1 VDRVLGA
8 LAARGTPTHK
18 NGQGWLA
25 HCPAHQDKV
34 PSLSISEGQDGRALV
49 KCFAGCTPESIVA
62 ALGLKMTDLFND
74 PLKTARCEALRST
87 KEAGA
92 RESQGPQT
100 LEAFCAVRKLD
111 IEFLEKTVKAR
122 EETIDGRPAIVYP
135 VAGGLHRI
143 KFLGG
148 TAPKYR
154 WKEKGG
160 KPYWYGL
167 SRAKTHGNACLYL
180 TNGEVSVWAADSEG
194 VPACCTLG
202 GEGFVPAPEMVKELA
217 DSGFERIRVVFDLDE
232 AGRKGA
238 RQTVKALLDGGLKDV
253 KALELPS
260 TLGLHG
266 DLDDLH
272 RRVGAGLK
280 AALEALPPLPE
291 AVPPGPV
298 TKQFSTVE
306 PEEVTWLWEPYIPKG
321 KLVLFQGDPAAGK
334 TWAALNFAAR
344 LTKQGHKV
352 LYGSLEDGLADT
364 LRPRAE
370 KVGADLTKMIA
381 LTGRRD
387 EDGTERPLTLMDV
400 DIIEAALAK
409 EKPAL
414 LVLDPISAWLQG
426 ADMNKANEVRG
437 KLTPMV
443 ALAEK
448 YSVTVLIL
456 QHLTKAKTD
465 RAIYRGSGSIDF
477 VAACRSAL
485 LFGETQSGQRAMAQ
499 VKNSFAPLGRSVGYS
514 IDAEGFTWTGEVDLT
529 AADLLQGEAS
539 PEEKGASEDALE
551 WLREALANGPQEA
564 GPLQQRFERETGHN
578 RRTLRRAFKSMGGRS
593 YKDDFSAGWK
603 WTLDE
608 GDTTPTKGTG
618 TQNRVPFDETT
629 ATKGLQ
635 GQRSTEGDTEKRV
648 CPLRGPAVPFGE
660 AGGKVAHLDHP
671 PIDDTKRESVAY
683 GGPAVVYDARQDPN
697 ADPELKLWL
706 KKHPEFMEA

>member
-1 VDRVLGA
+1 MRPVDHVLGA
-8 LAARGTPTHK
+8 LAARGTLTHK

-25 HCPAHQDKV
+25 HCPAHEDKV

-62 ALGLKMTDLFND
+62 ALGLRMTDLFND
-74 PLKTARCEALRST
+74 PPKTARYTGQGLT
-87 KEAGA
+87 KETGA

-100 LEAFCAVRKLD
+100 LATFCATRKLD
-111 IEFLEKTVKAR
+111 PARLASRWKVKEAVHN
-122 EETIDGRPAIVYP
+122 GRPCLRYP
-135 VAGGLHRI
+135 TALGVDRL
-143 KFLGG
+143 KFLDGQK
-148 TAPKYR
+148 PKCL
-154 WKEKGG
+154 WAESGKG
-160 KPYWYGL
+160 KAHWYGMGA
-167 SRAKTHGNACLYL
+167 AKSHGGPVLFL
-180 TNGEVSVWAADSEG
+180 VNGEPSVWACDQEG
-194 VPACCTLG
+194 VPAVCAC
-202 GEGFVPAPEMVKELA
+202 GEGVTPNESLIQELRA
-217 DSGFERIRVVFDLDE
+217 SGFARFKVAYDLDG
-232 AGRKGA
+232 AGKKGA
-238 RQTVKALLDGGLKDV
+238 LATVKALKDAGLDAV
-253 KALELPS
+253 ALELPKE
-260 TLGLHG
+260 LGLHG
-266 DLDDLH
+266 DVDDLH
-272 RRVGAGLK
+272 RREGKNLSK
-280 AALEALPPLPE
+280 ALEGLPPLPE

-306 PEEVTWLWEPYIPKG
+306 PEEVEWLWEPYIPKG

-334 TWAALNFAAR
+334 TWAALAFAAR

-370 KVGADLTKMIA
+370 KVGADLTRMIA

-387 EDGTERPLTLMDV
+387 EDGTEHLLTLMDV

-426 ADMNKANEVRG
+426 ADMNKAAEVRG

-443 ALAEK
+443 ALAGK

-485 LFGETQSGQRAMAQ
+485 LFGETQGGQRAMAQ
-499 VKNSFAPLGRSVGYS
+499 IKNSFAPLGKSVGYS
-514 IDAEGFTWTGEVDLT
+514 IDAEGFAWTGEVDLT

-539 PEEKGASEDALE
+539 PEEQGANDDALE

-578 RRTLRRAFKSMGGRS
+578 RRTLRRAFKSLGGRS

-603 WTLDE
+603 WALDE

-618 TQNRVPFDETT
+618 TQNRVPFGETT

-648 CPLRGPAVPFGE
+648 CPLRDQAVPFGE
-660 AGGKVAHLDHP
+660 A
-671 PIDDTKRESVAY
+671 
-683 GGPAVVYDARQDPN
+683 VYDARQDPN
-697 ADPELKLWL
+697 ADPELRRWL
-706 KKHPEFMEA
+706 LAHPEFMEA